1 MFENKKHVFWQA
13 LFVTVLLFL
22 MGFVFGVYIEQLRSD
37 NLSTSFYQSEV
48 SLYDSLALG
57 KITSDSSA
65 SCDDL
70 KKISINF
77 ADKVY
82 NEAKEL
88 EKYDDKNKLT
98 DSIKTIHKKYDL
110 LRTLLWMNVI
120 DIEKKCG
127 AINNVVYLYQYNT
140 DDVVVKSQQVVWGR
154 LLSDLKT
161 KESDK
166 LILIPIAVDQNIES
180 LNYLINKYGIK
191 NYPAVLI
198 NEKDI
203 LYQPKTIE
211 EIENYLK

>member
-22 MGFVFGVYIEQLRSD
+22 MGFVLGVYVEQLRSD
-37 NLSTSFYQSEV
+37 TLSISFYQSEV

-57 KITSDSSA
+57 KITSDSTA

-77 ADKVY
+77 ADKIY

-88 EKYDDKNKLT
+88 ERYDDKNKLT

-140 DDVVVKSQQVVWGR
+140 DDIGIKSQQVVWGR
-154 LLSDLKT
+154 LLSDLKA

-180 LNYLINKYGIK
+180 VNYLTNKYGIK

-198 NEKDI
+198 NEKNI
-203 LYQPKTIE
+203 LYQPKTVE